1 MAPVC
6 IVRIGAFSWGSNGTM
21 AETNI
26 IDFEVKQ
33 MTRDEKRGGVLS
45 ITRRL
50 LFDPVVADD
59 PRAFKLWL
67 WILGMTRF
75 KTGGGFKRGQLKT
88 KYEDLAKAVR
98 LVENNR
104 EIIPSRTTMWRI
116 LKRFV
121 DAKWIKTSRSGR
133 GILITVLK
141 YDEYQR
147 RGGLETSESVMLET
161 SENQRKPL
169 MAGKRALT
177 NPGGLKHQN
186 DGGLKH
192 QKKSGENGRDQ
203 VENQVEKIMGLE
215 TSENVPQTRVN
226 QGSTIYAEGGLETSG
241 FSGLETSENVPQ
253 TLDGRASMI
262 SAKGGLGTSSYYLG
276 KERANYIEKSES
288 TNVAS
293 PKKLAAISADDVHAL
308 YLEMCPDLPRSKM
321 TVGLRTVINARF
333 KESKEQRTIAFW
345 HWFFTYVSESDFLCG
360 RVKSFKANLAWLV
373 GPKNFSKIMAGQYE
387 NRDLVMP
394 MPQTYREWLDYE
406 RRMMVADVF
415 EDRFGKKGGNG
426 GTQID
431 DWDCDQIAEAVQR
444 RIQHEKE
451 SSRNDDPR

>member
-59 PRAFKLWL
+59 PIAFKLWL
-67 WILGMTRF
+67 WILGMARF
-75 KTGGGFKRGQLKT
+75 RTGEGLKRGQVKASI
-88 KYEDLAKAVR
+88 EDIRQAARTAKGKGYI
-98 LVENNR
+98 L
-104 EIIPSRTTMWRI
+104 PSTMTIRRI
-116 LKRFV
+116 VKRFV
-121 DAKWIKTSRSGR
+121 DAKWIETSRAGNCL
-133 GILITVLK
+133 LITVLK

-147 RGGLETSESVMLET
+147 GGISEHSQAVISEHSRNPPQTHAHQGSAIYGKSLVNTLETVLVNTLDE
-161 SENQRKPL
+161 K
-169 MAGKRALT
+169 
-177 NPGGLKHQN
+177 
-186 DGGLKH
+186 
-192 QKKSGENGRDQ
+192 GENGS
-203 VENQVEKIMGLE
+203 ENRKKSIVKKFI
-215 TSENVPQTRVN
+215 SEHSSNVPQTHAHQGSIERPETISEHSSISVSEHSPN
-226 QGSTIYAEGGLETSG
+226 GCSGLEPQGSTI
-241 FSGLETSENVPQ
+241 SENSLVN
-253 TLDGRASMI
+253 TRLNI
-262 SAKGGLGTSSYYLG
+262 LGNG
-276 KERANYIEKSES
+276 IANYIEKSES

-387 NRDLVMP
+387 NRDFVMP

-415 EDRFGKKGGNG
+415 EDRFGKKGG
-426 GTQID
+426 
-431 DWDCDQIAEAVQR
+431 QR
-444 RIQHEKE
+444 W
-451 SSRNDDPR
+451 NTN